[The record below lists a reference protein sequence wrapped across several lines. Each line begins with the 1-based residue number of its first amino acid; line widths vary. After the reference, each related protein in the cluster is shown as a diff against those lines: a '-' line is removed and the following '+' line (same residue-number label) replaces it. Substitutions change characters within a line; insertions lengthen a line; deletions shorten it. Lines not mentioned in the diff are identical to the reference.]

1 MEQHIIDV
9 IRFGFCISSLAIAVA
24 AMVKADDNNAMRR
37 LTAALEAVIIF
48 FNEQIGQTVYLLIG
62 STIEVLIA
70 MMGLG
75 FVLIAGIVIMLLPA
89 LAALRW
95 MAR

>member
-9 IRFGFCISSLAIAVA
+9 VRFGFCISSLAIAIA

-37 LTAALEAVIIF
+37 LTAALEALIIF
-48 FNEQIGQTVYLLIG
+48 FNEQIGQSVYLLIG

-70 MMGLG
+70 TIGLG
-75 FVLIAGIVIMLLPA
+75 FVLIAGIVIMLLPV